1 MRRVRPIAVTH
12 LFPEIL
18 EGLLSLLSGLSPE
31 EWARPTVCLP
41 WSVKDVASH
50 LLRVDLSV
58 LSRKRDGYSYSDKA
72 IETCEELVA
81 LLNRLNE
88 EWVKVARQL
97 SPRVLCDLLR
107 FAGMQVCE
115 YCEAVD
121 PKALGGP
128 VSWAGP
134 DPAPVWLDLAR
145 EYTERWHHQQ
155 HIRDAVG
162 KPGFKQ
168 PRFLA
173 PVLDTFVRA
182 LPYTYGDVDAEDG
195 TLVALTITGPSGG
208 RWFLLRQE
216 GLWNLHLDN
225 PQPPHAE
232 VSIGEETAWRLY
244 TRGIS
249 IDQARA
255 EATFAG
261 NRQLGLKAL
270 AMVSIIA

>member
-1 MRRVRPIAVTH
+1 MRPVQPIAVTH

-18 EGLLSLLSGLSPE
+18 EGLLSLLSSLSPE
-31 EWARPTVCLP
+31 EWARPTVCAS

-58 LSRKRDGYSYSDKA
+58 LSRKRDGYSYSDA
-72 IETCEELVA
+72 ATETCEELVA

-88 EWVKVARQL
+88 ECVEVARQL

-115 YCEAVD
+115 TYESLD

-162 KPGFKQ
+162 RPGFKQ

-182 LPYTYGDVDAEDG
+182 LPYTYRDEDAEDG

-216 GLWNLHLDN
+216 GFWNLHLDN
-225 PQPPHAE
+225 RQPPHAE
-232 VSIGEETAWRLY
+232 VSISEETAWRLY
-244 TRGIS
+244 TKGIS